1 MKRPPVFPLLAALAV
16 APHAAALAAPL
27 AATVVGT
34 GPGAGPTAA
43 NAMAAAPARSPAD
56 APASAAPSAERRIG
70 TPAGELHVR
79 EAGRGST
86 PLLLWHA
93 LYAQPAMFDAL
104 VEQLGADYRLLLVTA
119 PGHGASALPQAPL
132 TSAAAGAAVL
142 AVLDAYGI
150 ERAAVLGCSWGGIA
164 GLQAALQAPQ
174 RIAAVAAFNTP
185 LGPGATDI
193 GSRAIVW
200 MTGWLGDTPFFGR
213 RVASEFFAERT
224 RAQQPEVVE
233 RFVAGFPGRDPRR
246 LQVAARAVLLERDS
260 LLPLLPQLQVPVLVV
275 SGAEDSRYPAAE
287 AEQITRT
294 IPNARFV
301 RVTDS
306 AHLTPL
312 EQPAIAAQLVRDL
325 VPTQAAVA
333 AEPTPAGR

>member
-1 MKRPPVFPLLAALAV
+1 MKRPPVFPLLAAMAV
-16 APHAAALAAPL
+16 APLAPTAAATGA
-27 AATVVGT
+27 GT
-34 GPGAGPTAA
+34 GPSAGPTAA
-43 NAMAAAPARSPAD
+43 NALASAPARSPAD
-56 APASAAPSAERRIG
+56 APATATPSAERRIG

-119 PGHGASALPQAPL
+119 PGHGASALPAAPL

-164 GLQAALQAPQ
+164 GLQAALQAPR

-224 RAQQPEVVE
+224 RAQQPELVE

-275 SGAEDSRYPAAE
+275 SGAEDSRYPAVE
-287 AEQITRT
+287 AEQIART

-301 RVTDS
+301 RVVDS

-325 VPTQAAVA
+325 VPTQPTAAG
-333 AEPTPAGR
+333 EPAPAGR